1 MNIEQEEK
9 SRKGNKRK
17 GERIWEEEVK
27 NQSNNNE
34 ERKEKNS
41 IFIRNLSMEAEEE
54 DIEAVFLK
62 VIKDLKILSIR
73 IPRNPDGSKRGIAF
87 MDLATKEMA
96 EKC

>member
-87 MDLATKEMA
+87 MDLVTKEMA